1 MFTGVIHMR
10 KLTFALLAGALSFFL
25 PMAAAHAQSYN
36 DVKNGAT
43 AGGFSSVTLGPF
55 DPNTLVSG
63 ILNSQ
68 PVNLGTVMS
77 NAQGFA
83 TFNFKVPA
91 DFSGSH
97 HVTATGK
104 VNGQTVTLSS
114 PTFIVKAASTVSNNS
129 GGTTAYAR
137 TGANSNTV
145 PMAIGGA
152 SAVVV
157 GAGLV
162 AVAKRRRTVSPVA
175 A

>member
-1 MFTGVIHMR
+1 MR
-10 KLTFALLAGALSFFL
+10 KLTFALLAGALALFI
-25 PMAAAHAQSYN
+25 PVAAHAQTSYD
-36 DVKNGAT
+36 DVSDGTT
-43 AGGFSSVTLGPF
+43 AGANATVTLGPF
-55 DPNTLVSG
+55 DPNTLVSAVLRSEP
-63 ILNSQ
+63 I
-68 PVNLGTVMS
+68 NLGTAMS
-77 NAQGFA
+77 NAQGYA

-91 DFSGSH
+91 NFSGSH
-97 HVTATGK
+97 HVEATGK
-104 VNGQTVTLSS
+104 VNGQTTTLSS
-114 PTFIVKAASTVSNNS
+114 PTFTVKPASSAVSNNS

>member
-1 MFTGVIHMR
+1 MR
-10 KLTFALLAGALSFFL
+10 KLTFALLAGALALFI
-25 PMAAAHAQSYN
+25 PVAAHAQTSYD
-36 DVKNGAT
+36 DVSDGTT
-43 AGGFSSVTLGPF
+43 AGGKGTITLGPF
-55 DPNTLVSG
+55 DPNTPVTG
-63 ILNSQ
+63 ILRSD
-68 PVNLGTVMS
+68 PINLGTVMS
-77 NAQGFA
+77 NAQGYA
-83 TFNFKVPA
+83 TFNFTVPA
-91 DFSGSH
+91 NFSGSH
-97 HVTATGK
+97 HVEATGK

-114 PTFIVKAASTVSNNS
+114 PTFTVKPASSAQGSTVNNNGS
-129 GGTTAYAR
+129 TAYAR